1 MGRRRDVLCSPW
13 RDDRPTEGELDER
26 VALFVGVHDTV
37 LDDVS
42 ENILRAKTTTITCI
56 YMYMYIYV
64 YTHIH
69 THIYMYIRVC
79 TCRYTSTTYG
89 RPPQKGRIVAT
100 SSIVLGKCYP
110 DIIKRDVRSA
120 KLEPLGVREVD

>member
-1 MGRRRDVLCSPW
+1 MGRRGVLCSPW
-13 RDDRPTEGELDER
+13 RDDRPTEGKLDER

-56 YMYMYIYV
+56 YIYIHVYTYIHTYTHIYMYMYIYV

-69 THIYMYIRVC
+69 THIYIYV
-79 TCRYTSTTYG
+79 YTSVYL
-89 RPPQKGRIVAT
+89 
-100 SSIVLGKCYP
+100 SIHI
-110 DIIKRDVRSA
+110 DDVW
-120 KLEPLGVREVD
+120 